1 MIRLLG
7 CLVLGS
13 LWTTKVVSQVIVG
26 PVTLTLGESRAAVLK
41 KLGAEY
47 RLDSTTA
54 TPESDQW
61 FVWERGGPPFLV
73 AASIGFTGG
82 RLTFISRAWQPAA
95 SDKGTVLRAA
105 VRALSQL
112 AGRPGQSCDVSSS
125 RSSEPNSETELVTVT
140 CGGHSVTISVGS
152 VGTDL
157 SSGINET
164 WRLRR

>member
-61 FVWERGGPPFLV
+61 FVWERGGPPCLV
-73 AASIGFTGG
+73 AASMGFTGG
-82 RLTFISRAWQPAA
+82 RLTVISRAWQPAA

-112 AGRPGQSCDVSSS
+112 AVVPAGPA
-125 RSSEPNSETELVTVT
+125 T
-140 CGGHSVTISVGS
+140 
-152 VGTDL
+152 
-157 SSGINET
+157 
-164 WRLRR
+164 